1 MRWFQDPSSSTG
13 SSIMTGNRL
22 MGTQSR
28 KDHVEPP
35 HHKIS
40 QEKSYATIC
49 HTMTWRDT
57 QHESCDPVGRPSASS
72 RGVSLPWCA
81 TDGGKS
87 LPGQGESQEPQVMFF
102 LLLRLTWLSPDLGSP
117 SVTDSLL
124 GSFTSASKTS
134 DRVPDN
140 DFNGPKVPHQRWD

>member
-1 MRWFQDPSSSTG
+1 
-13 SSIMTGNRL
+13 
-22 MGTQSR
+22 
-28 KDHVEPP
+28 
-35 HHKIS
+35 
-40 QEKSYATIC
+40 
-49 HTMTWRDT
+49 
-57 QHESCDPVGRPSASS
+57 
-72 RGVSLPWCA
+72 
-81 TDGGKS
+81 
-87 LPGQGESQEPQVMFF
+87 MFF